1 VFLSRFRAA
10 LFLQRGALFVL
21 RCSAFCFFI
30 PSHRSFFL
38 RHGALCFAAHHSTL
52 SFCSAVLCVS
62 CRVAALSSQGVPV
75 ASLCGTLC
83 FSLHHTAVCS
93 CSVVLSVALL
103 RSALCFCITEL
114 FSCHGAICSGALK
127 LWGGVLFFA
136 VRRSFFC
143 VAAIF
148 LSHCDALSFAM
159 RRSFFCDATAILL
172 RCSTLCFR
180 IVPQCY
186 LIGFAALCFLR
197 HGANPF
203 EAQGSRRLLFFA
215 SHGALTFEM
224 RHFLCRTTLSFCG
237 VTWCCLCRSALSVC
251 IAFHGALCFSRL
263 IATLSRWL
271 WDMALFVFHIS
282 S

>member
-1 VFLSRFRAA
+1 MFLSRFRAA

-127 LWGGVLFFA
+127 LWGGVLFFCSEA
-136 VRRSFFC
+136 L
-143 VAAIF
+143 F
-148 LSHCDALSFAM
+148 LLRCCNLSFA
-159 RRSFFCDATAILL
+159 L
-172 RCSTLCFR
+172 RCSFICNAALFLLR
-180 IVPQCY
+180 RN
-186 LIGFAALCFLR
+186 GHSFAAQ
-197 HGANPF
+197 H
-203 EAQGSRRLLFFA
+203 SLFP
-215 SHGALTFEM
+215 H
-224 RHFLCRTTLSFCG
+224 R
-237 VTWCCLCRSALSVC
+237 
-251 IAFHGALCFSRL
+251 
-263 IATLSRWL
+263 ATMLSRWL
-271 WDMALFVFHIS
+271 CSALLFAPWC
-282 S
+282 